1 MPIISGQIQP
11 FHYTRETPLQQPLT
25 SRLML
30 ANQPAHSYNFWA
42 MSRTPANSENMSFY
56 PLWLRLMDE
65 LAGVF
70 DTHFV
75 CASIACEVAAFTQIT
90 TVVGVSGPQSEFYDV
105 WICQADGAL
114 TQERWPA
121 ESASFEP
128 ILASDKAI
136 RLAKLGRPTSELVS
150 SELWL
155 RSQDTVLAVQL
166 PFSVNEGQASQS
178 GVLCLLDPS
187 QDSPLRE
194 DDLEKLS
201 RGLTVYL
208 DRAALRRQVDQQA
221 VEFAVV
227 SDISHVLTSTLSMER
242 VFRELTDTL
251 RHILQVESLSVG
263 LTEPNTGD
271 IVFAESL
278 LGAPSE
284 NLPGIRLKSGQGIA
298 GWVAEQGEPVI
309 INDAYA
315 DQRFD
320 PNPDRSSGFT
330 TRSMICIPLQ
340 VEERTIGV
348 LQAINRRYG
357 QFTSHD
363 LSLLQAIG
371 GPLAAAIEN
380 SSLHAD
386 VLSEKRRVETILAGM
401 FDGLLAV
408 SVDSYITRVNDAFLA
423 LLMVDESHLVGK
435 KFAKAIPSLSE
446 SIAGLV
452 DAILQQDDEPAQLA
466 ADLQRANGELVPV
479 LISGAPILDEN
490 GRVNELILTFSDLS
504 QIREVERM
512 RDDLFHAI
520 AHELRTPL
528 ATILM
533 YARLLL
539 EGKAQDAE
547 KAARFLGVIERE
559 SDRLQYMVRRM
570 MQLAKQEARELHRSP
585 EPVLLNPL
593 LEDVLPQLA
602 DQAVQK
608 GLFFRQQVEAN
619 LPSIIGDEERLE
631 ELIHNLVGNAIKF
644 SQSGT
649 IKFDARRSNGT
660 IRIEVSD
667 QGIGIPKQAMP
678 YLFNRFYRAQSAVDR
693 GIAGTGLG
701 LYMVKQSVEQYNGSI
716 TIESQEGEGSKVTV
730 TFPIVED

>member
-1 MPIISGQIQP
+1 
-11 FHYTRETPLQQPLT
+11 
-25 SRLML
+25 
-30 ANQPAHSYNFWA
+30 
-42 MSRTPANSENMSFY
+42 MSRTPASTEHISFL
-56 PLWLRLMDE
+56 PLWLNLIDE

-75 CASIACEVAAFTQIT
+75 CAAIARKVAEFTRIA
-90 TVVGVSGPQSEFYDV
+90 TVVGVNGPQSDFYDV

-121 ESASFEP
+121 EKASFGP
-128 ILASDKAI
+128 IIRSDKAVH
-136 RLAKLGRPTSELVS
+136 LVKLGRPVSELVN

-155 RSQDTVLAVQL
+155 HSQDTILAVHL
-166 PFSVNEGQASQS
+166 PFSANEGQSAHS
-178 GVLCLLDPS
+178 GVLCLLDP
-187 QDSPLRE
+187 PE
-194 DDLEKLS
+194 DNQLCEDELEQLS

-208 DRAALRRQVDQQA
+208 DRAALRRQVDQQE

-242 VFRELTDTL
+242 VFQELTGNI
-251 RHILQVESLSVG
+251 RRILQVESLSVG

-271 IVFAESL
+271 IVFVESL
-278 LGAPSE
+278 MGVPSK
-284 NLPGIRLKSGQGIA
+284 NLPGIRVKSGQGIA
-298 GWVAEQGEPVI
+298 GWVAEQGESVI
-309 INDAYA
+309 VNDAYA
-315 DQRFD
+315 DRRFD
-320 PNPDRSSGFT
+320 PKPDRRSGFV

-357 QFTSHD
+357 HFTSHD
-363 LSLLQAIG
+363 LGLLQAIG

-380 SSLHAD
+380 STLHAD

-401 FDGLLAV
+401 FDGLLAI

-423 LLMVDESHLVGK
+423 LLIVDDTQLLGK
-435 KFAKAIPSLSE
+435 NVAAALPSLGE
-446 SIAGLV
+446 SIASLV
-452 DAILQQDDEPAQLA
+452 DAILQQADEPAQLA
-466 ADLQRANGELVPV
+466 ADLQRANGEHVPV

-539 EGKAQDAE
+539 EGKAQDEE

-570 MQLAKQEARELHRSP
+570 MQLAKQESRELHRSP
-585 EPVLLNPL
+585 EPILLNPL

-608 GLFFRQQVEAN
+608 GLFFRQHVEAN

-644 SQSGT
+644 SPSGT
-649 IKFDARRSNGT
+649 IKFDARKVNGT
-660 IRIEVSD
+660 VKIEVSD
-667 QGIGIPKQAMP
+667 QGIGIPKQALP

-701 LYMVKQSVEQYNGSI
+701 LYMVKQSVEQYNGTIAI
-716 TIESQEGEGSKVTV
+716 TSQEGEGSTVTV
-730 TFPIVED
+730 TFPIHEDHLESVRTD